1 MNLWLCFDFFLIDFC
16 SERQTMPFC
25 SRCQEE
31 LDHAHFSKTQ
41 LTKGDKHR
49 KCKNCIENAPQKMQ
63 KFNIDNLMSKHY
75 ENVVFNS
82 CKIFPMSTVKTI
94 IEYLDINQTG
104 HGLHGLYE
112 NIPKNNQM
120 LILHRNREFEFC
132 HPQFK
137 IQGTYKFKYSYKKLI
152 LKFEGMKRSEKGIN
166 YIIAFKFHGRV
177 IIPKYNEIQIYV
189 KLNYETL
196 RVPAFSSILSKNTT
210 GKYNAHQKQKIKN
223 EKNRM
228 RNKKLRMRKNHSKQ
242 QTYPDVCG
250 GRGRNAQF

>member
-1 MNLWLCFDFFLIDFC
+1 MSLMRHCRFLQC
-16 SERQTMPFC
+16 LSAKSHTR
-25 SRCQEE
+25 RCQEE
-31 LDHAHFSKTQ
+31 LNHAQFSKTQ
-41 LTKGDKHR
+41 LKKGDKHR

-152 LKFEGMKRSEKGIN
+152 FDAVKKVGKR
-166 YIIAFKFHGRV
+166 IITFKFHGRV
-177 IIPKYNEIQIYV
+177 NNEIQIYV

-228 RNKKLRMRKNHSKQ
+228 RI
-242 QTYPDVCG
+242 
-250 GRGRNAQF
+250 